1 MSTTWTMEGFIRL
14 AHALMAR
21 SPYPE
26 TGPQAAGWSPI
37 GREDALRLILDLEH
51 LLFPAQFPAR
61 PEAATAAPERV
72 YRLGEFVWRLT
83 FAILRAQERVLGQVA
98 DTHLE
103 QAFRTA
109 SAVAEELPAL
119 QAMLWEDVEAAYAGD
134 PAATSREEIIAT
146 YPGFYAIMVYRLA
159 HLLYE
164 ARVPLLPRLMT
175 EVAHSQTGIDI
186 HPGAKV
192 GPRFFIDHGTGVVIG
207 ETTVIGAGVTLY
219 QGVTLGALN
228 FPHDQ
233 NGQIIRGQKRHP
245 TIEDNVVIYSGAT
258 ILGGDT
264 VVGAGSIIGGNVWL
278 THSVPPG
285 SKVLAQSQISLRAPR
300 SQDPP
305 TSPASEE
312 QG

>member
-1 MSTTWTMEGFIRL
+1 MEQMIRL
-14 AHALMAR
+14 AQTLIAE
-21 SPYPE
+21 SPLSISPSHR
-26 TGPQAAGWSPI
+26 AWAPI
-37 GREDALRLILDLEH
+37 GREDAARLIQELER
-51 LLFPAQFPAR
+51 LLFPAQFPSR

-72 YRLGEFVWRLT
+72 YHLGEFVWHLT
-83 FAILRAQERVLGQVA
+83 FAILRARERVEGQVA
-98 DTHLE
+98 DAHLE
-103 QAFRTA
+103 QAFATA
-109 SAVAEELPAL
+109 IAVAERLPELQRL
-119 QAMLWEDVEAAYAGD
+119 LWEDVEAAYAGD

-159 HLLYE
+159 HMLHR
-164 ARVPLLPRLMT
+164 AHVPLLPRLMT

-186 HPGAKV
+186 HPGAEV

-228 FPHDQ
+228 FPHDAE
-233 NGQIIRGQKRHP
+233 GQIIRGQKRHP

-264 VVGAGSIIGGNVWL
+264 VIGAGSIIGGNVWL

-285 SKVLAQSQISLRAPR
+285 SKVLAQPQIALRPPR
-300 SQDPP
+300 SSDPP
-305 TSPASEE
+305 ARE
-312 QG
+312 